1 MTQILVDATLRSR
14 LYDLKQPL
22 ELCDDSGKVLARL
35 IPVPDPSQYEPIEPH
50 ISDEELQRRRQE
62 SDFSTAEVLAHLE
75 KL

>member
-35 IPVPDPSQYEPIEPH
+35 IPVPDPSQYELIEPH

-62 SDFSTAEVLAHLE
+62 PDFSTAELLAYLE